1 TTDAPAWFHPG
12 RSGVL
17 RLGATVLASFGEL
30 HPRVLAALDVKGP
43 AVAFESDIDR
53 IPQPRAKTGPG
64 RPLLKVS
71 PFQPIERDFAFVV
84 EADTPAE
91 KLVRA
96 ARSADKALI
105 ANVSVFDQFEGK
117 ALGEG
122 RKSIAL
128 AVVLQPTE
136 RTLTEAEIEAVGAKI
151 VAAVNKATGGMLRG

>member
-1 TTDAPAWFHPG
+1 MRPA
-12 RSGVL
+12 
-17 RLGATVLASFGEL
+17 
-30 HPRVLAALDVKGP
+30 
-43 AVAFESDIDR
+43 
-53 IPQPRAKTGPG
+53 
-64 RPLLKVS
+64 
-71 PFQPIERDFAFVV
+71 
-84 EADTPAE
+84 
-91 KLVRA
+91 A

-151 VAAVNKATGGMLRG
+151 VAAVNKATGGTLRG